1 MVGAE
6 AHMSSRTH
14 RRFTGSAVWLL
25 LISLALCSLC
35 SNASG
40 QGAKP
45 ITVVFRYDDYSDVSP
60 TQIERQMFQAFQSH
74 GLRCTVAVIPFT
86 YSSAKGQQHLIPL
99 SEVKSALLRDAIREG
114 AGEVAQ
120 HGYAHRALRRWRGV
134 TEFAGVD
141 YHTKEA
147 EIDEGKGLLER
158 SIGRPVRI
166 FVPPWDSYDST
177 TLKVLEKLGF
187 SVLSASQASVSGEYD
202 RLWFLPH
209 TTRLEQLESAVEAAR
224 RSSDPAPVVVVI
236 FHPSDFIE
244 VNPAYGQIRF
254 SGLITILDWLRA
266 QPDVRER
273 SIGEVAGPSFDA
285 SRLRANGRL
294 FYLNSELAP
303 PFLSRLDLTGA
314 GRIYVSASSADALL
328 YKAIWPVAVFY
339 FLVFLISIGASAGAT
354 GVVLRSAK
362 VLRLARS
369 TLTALLLVLAA
380 YTFRNG
386 HPQFLG
392 ACVFT
397 CVAGAALGMYLD
409 TKRRPVRINSYS
421 HEK

>member
-1 MVGAE
+1 
-6 AHMSSRTH
+6 
-14 RRFTGSAVWLL
+14 
-25 LISLALCSLC
+25 
-35 SNASG
+35 
-40 QGAKP
+40 
-45 ITVVFRYDDYSDVSP
+45 
-60 TQIERQMFQAFQSH
+60 
-74 GLRCTVAVIPFT
+74 
-86 YSSAKGQQHLIPL
+86 
-99 SEVKSALLRDAIREG
+99 
-114 AGEVAQ
+114 
-120 HGYAHRALRRWRGV
+120 
-134 TEFAGVD
+134 
-141 YHTKEA
+141 
-147 EIDEGKGLLER
+147 
-158 SIGRPVRI
+158 
-166 FVPPWDSYDST
+166 
-177 TLKVLEKLGF
+177 
-187 SVLSASQASVSGEYD
+187 
-202 RLWFLPH
+202 
-209 TTRLEQLESAVEAAR
+209 
-224 RSSDPAPVVVVI
+224 VVVI